1 MFCYHRH
8 RQVDQW
14 SRIENSGTNQNFHSQ
29 VTMTKVTQWCSGKR
43 MSSLINV
50 PKYLISVPKLGINL
64 GKKITLT
71 SLYTVQKNQFQIDH
85 RPKYER

>member
-1 MFCYHRH
+1 
-8 RQVDQW
+8 
-14 SRIENSGTNQNFHSQ
+14 
-29 VTMTKVTQWCSGKR
+29 